1 MTLRV
6 IGADEIRELDKS
18 SVKSALAKAFA
29 GLITGASVQPAQTLT
44 EFPDGAGDA
53 IFYPGALFDLG
64 VVGVKVSPY
73 LSALAKASK
82 PPVTAYTLLL
92 SVETGEPVLLCD
104 SLRLTT
110 IRTAATTALAVDYLA
125 PASASRLTV
134 FGAGNVAQE
143 HIAFALQQR
152 SWDSVSVFARSL
164 STDAEGSEARRADLI
179 AKFGP
184 LDFPETSEAAAEG
197 ADVIMLCTS
206 SGVPVIGNDSVLSAG
221 VVTSIST
228 NARNAHEI
236 DPGLLASVDV
246 YCDYRATAPTTAGDF
261 VLAATEHGWDP
272 SAIVGDLAELA
283 GGAVKPLESGR
294 TRFFRS
300 TGLGIEDLAV
310 ASLL

>member
-1 MTLRV
+1 MVRV
-6 IGADEIRELDKS
+6 ISAEEIKDLDKS
-18 SVKSALAKAFA
+18 AVKSALAKAFA
-29 GLITGASVQPAQTLT
+29 GLITGASVQPVQTLT
-44 EFPDGAGDA
+44 EFPGGAGDVV
-53 IFYPGALFDLG
+53 FYPGALVELG

-73 LSALAKASK
+73 LSALAKAGK

-92 SVETGEPVLLCD
+92 SVETGEPILLCD

-125 PASASRLTV
+125 PASARRLAI

-143 HIAFALQQR
+143 HLAFALHQR
-152 SWDSVSVFARSL
+152 SWGSVSVFARSL
-164 STDAEGSEARRADLI
+164 SSNVDGAEARRAGLI

-184 LDFPETSEAAAEG
+184 IDFPDTSDGAAEG

-206 SGVPVIGNDSVLSAG
+206 SGTPVLSSDSVLSAT

-236 DPGLLASVDV
+236 DPRLLASVDV

-261 VLAATEHGWDP
+261 VLAAEQHGWDP
-272 SAIVGDLAELA
+272 SSIVGDLAELA
-283 GGAVKPLESGR
+283 GGVVTPPESGR

-300 TGLGIEDLAV
+300 TGLGIEDLTV
-310 ASLL
+310 ATLL